1 MPVFKISGL
10 TTATAVS
17 ATNQFEINQN
27 GASRSATLAQVATY
41 ARGIASDVV
50 VLPAGTSAATA
61 LAPTGDPN
69 TGIIFPAADTIAF
82 IEGGTEAMRIDSSGN
97 VGIGRSPVNKLDV
110 EGGVTFRG
118 ASEFITT
125 AVTQSWNTSVDGG
138 ITIANAVARMDI
150 GLTSTG
156 ARIFVFEDNPLTL
169 VTGGSDRVT
178 ISGEGLVGVTAA
190 FGRGAPVTKTGNF
203 TVAVNENWIICN
215 GTGTITVTLPTA
227 SAWTGRE
234 IMLKTI
240 AAQTVISATSNVVPL
255 AGGAVGTAILPA
267 TAGAWVTLVSNGVF
281 WVIMQA

>member
-50 VLPAGTSAATA
+50 VLSAGTSAATA
-61 LAPTGDPN
+61 IAPAGDPN

-82 IEGGTEAMRIDSSGN
+82 IEGGTEAMRIDSTGN

-118 ASEFITT
+118 VSEFLTDAIAMT
-125 AVTQSWNTSVDGG
+125 WNTSTEGG
-138 ITIANAVARMDI
+138 INMANASVLMTI
-150 GLTSTG
+150 GLTSTAG
-156 ARIFVFEDNPLTL
+156 SIFVFEDAPLVLNSHLT
-169 VTGGSDRVT
+169 VNGP
-178 ISGEGLVGVTAA
+178 GLVAVSGA

-203 TVAVNENWIICN
+203 SVAFNENWIICN
-215 GTGTITVTLPTA
+215 GTGSITVTLPTA

-240 AAQTVISATSNVVPL
+240 AAQTVISASSNVVPL
-255 AGGAVGTAILPA
+255 AGGAAGTAILPA
-267 TAGAWVTLVSNGVF
+267 TAGSWVTLVSNGTN